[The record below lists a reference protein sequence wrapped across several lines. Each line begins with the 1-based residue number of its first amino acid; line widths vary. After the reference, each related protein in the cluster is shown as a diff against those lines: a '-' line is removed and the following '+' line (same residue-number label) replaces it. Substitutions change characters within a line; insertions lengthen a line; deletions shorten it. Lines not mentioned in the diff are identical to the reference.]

1 MHQIPDLIF
10 LDYYLLFPFRQ
21 SWCRCLLMTTIST
34 IAENFLTNGL
44 LGQTLNSDTSENFTN
59 SEYFN
64 DYVQFYRIGRIVYC
78 SYGGDIKK
86 LVPSKEVQILKLPQK
101 FLPVKDYIL
110 MTSPPT
116 GGTIQITISKIGWIV
131 AYNYGQEIAS
141 LSPSRFSAA
150 YIAAE

>member
-1 MHQIPDLIF
+1 ME
-10 LDYYLLFPFRQ
+10 
-21 SWCRCLLMTTIST
+21 SST
-34 IAENFLTNGL
+34 IPRTICNSELTELTKGILFLTYPGTS
-44 LGQTLNSDTSENFTN
+44 QNSDTSENFTN